1 MKKILFG
8 ALLAAMATG
17 ANANDQLDSLS
28 YEIPE
33 VQVAAKYISPV
44 SIGGETMQM
53 RRMPQS
59 VSVVNPTRI
68 KEMNITTIDQAM
80 QQVTGVTVIAND
92 NMRSQY
98 RSRGYSMSIMTDGMP
113 AYNSLALSQQFDL
126 SFFEQVEVLR
136 GVSSIL
142 QGVPDGQSLGGVIN
156 LVKKTTH
163 KDWALVTSANM
174 GSWNNTRAEI
184 DLNAPLTSDGR
195 LRSRWVVFLN
205 NRDFFYD
212 KSSMYKHGAYGVI
225 DWDATRTTQL
235 SLSYAYQHAY
245 GDVLY
250 NGLPALRAT
259 KEDQSRNHLP
269 VDRTFNPTPDW
280 DNTEWETQEL
290 MLSLNQQITDMWSV
304 KAKSGMRWQH
314 QENKYASA
322 GTVTAADSSSNY
334 LRGYNNEYL
343 PRFVSAVDVT
353 GKFILFD
360 RVQRVFVGA
369 NYENFVDDKQY
380 LSAYYMVKFG
390 NPFQVPDFEVPYNM
404 LNKSKM
410 RVRQSGIYGQLR
422 LALLD
427 NLNVQVGTRMSSV
440 TASLYDFNN
449 NVWNEAISEK
459 YKFTPFA
466 GITYDPVD
474 AMTMYASY
482 SSIFVPQT
490 ERKEDG
496 SMLDP
501 RTGHQAEVGV
511 KSEFWNGKLAMNG
524 ALFYLLDDGRAY
536 RINPAANAY
545 INGGRVENKGAEIEI
560 NAFPYKGLE
569 LSTSYT
575 YLDTKITKSS
585 SGDEGLAFSPIEPKH
600 SFKFFAAWRFE
611 NGLSLGA
618 NLMAYSTSY
627 ASVLTPE
634 RSQPS
639 YALLNAFVSYDMKNN
654 VSLYLNCNNITDQVY
669 YSRVGGNGDF
679 FGDPR
684 NVMLGVRCAF

>member
-156 LVKKTTH
+156 LVKKKTH

-174 GSWNNTRAEI
+174 GSWNNVRAEI

-205 NRDFFYD
+205 NRDFFYER
-212 KSSMYKHGAYGVI
+212 SSMYKNGAYGVI

-259 KEDQSRNHLP
+259 K
-269 VDRTFNPTPDW
+269 
-280 DNTEWETQEL
+280 
-290 MLSLNQQITDMWSV
+290 
-304 KAKSGMRWQH
+304 
-314 QENKYASA
+314 
-322 GTVTAADSSSNY
+322 
-334 LRGYNNEYL
+334 
-343 PRFVSAVDVT
+343 
-353 GKFILFD
+353 
-360 RVQRVFVGA
+360 
-369 NYENFVDDKQY
+369 
-380 LSAYYMVKFG
+380 
-390 NPFQVPDFEVPYNM
+390 
-404 LNKSKM
+404 
-410 RVRQSGIYGQLR
+410 
-422 LALLD
+422 
-427 NLNVQVGTRMSSV
+427 
-440 TASLYDFNN
+440 
-449 NVWNEAISEK
+449 
-459 YKFTPFA
+459 
-466 GITYDPVD
+466 
-474 AMTMYASY
+474 
-482 SSIFVPQT
+482 
-490 ERKEDG
+490 
-496 SMLDP
+496 
-501 RTGHQAEVGV
+501 
-511 KSEFWNGKLAMNG
+511 
-524 ALFYLLDDGRAY
+524 
-536 RINPAANAY
+536 
-545 INGGRVENKGAEIEI
+545 
-560 NAFPYKGLE
+560 
-569 LSTSYT
+569 
-575 YLDTKITKSS
+575 
-585 SGDEGLAFSPIEPKH
+585 
-600 SFKFFAAWRFE
+600 
-611 NGLSLGA
+611 
-618 NLMAYSTSY
+618 
-627 ASVLTPE
+627 
-634 RSQPS
+634 
-639 YALLNAFVSYDMKNN
+639 
-654 VSLYLNCNNITDQVY
+654 
-669 YSRVGGNGDF
+669 
-679 FGDPR
+679 
-684 NVMLGVRCAF
+684 